1 MATVTRQT
9 TRQIVLHNVAWS
21 TYEAILTDM
30 EDRAIH
36 LTYDQGDL
44 EIMSPS
50 DEHERIKTLI
60 GRMIERLTDVM
71 DIPIRSAGSTTFRI
85 EMKRRGLEP
94 DESYYVANEP
104 RIRGRDTIDLQVD
117 PPPDLAV
124 EVDIS
129 RSSLDR
135 MGIYA
140 SIGVP
145 EVWRYETGQIVVH
158 VLRADGSY
166 ERQDQSPSFPF
177 LPLSEFSRFLAR
189 RNDSDETTWIRQFGR
204 WAATLR

>member
-1 MATVTRQT
+1 MATIARQT

-21 TYEAILTDM
+21 TYDAILTDM
-30 EDRAIH
+30 EDRTIH
-36 LTYDQGDL
+36 LTYDQGEL
-44 EIMSPS
+44 EFMSPS
-50 DEHERIKTLI
+50 DEHERIKRLI
-60 GRMIERLTDVM
+60 GRMIERLTEAL

-140 SIGVP
+140 SIGVS
-145 EVWRYETGQIVVH
+145 EVWRYEAGQIVVH
-158 VLRADGSY
+158 VLQADGSY
-166 ERQDQSPSFPF
+166 VRQDQSPSFPF
-177 LPLSEFSRFLAR
+177 LPLSEFGRFLAR
-189 RNDSDETTWIRQFGR
+189 RNDSDETTWIREFGR